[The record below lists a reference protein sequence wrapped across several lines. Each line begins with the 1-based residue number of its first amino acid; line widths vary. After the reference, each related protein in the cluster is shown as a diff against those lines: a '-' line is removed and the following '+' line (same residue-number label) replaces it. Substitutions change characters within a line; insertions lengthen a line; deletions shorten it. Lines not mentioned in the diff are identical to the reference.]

1 MQRSLTDIRFEE
13 NHMGVISVIKRTEKD
28 TLWKNVLSL
37 NHGSSFKKQKK
48 MEEINKNKSIDRL

>member
-1 MQRSLTDIRFEE
+1 MQQSLTDIRFKE

-37 NHGSSFKKQKK
+37 NHGSSFTKQKK
-48 MEEINKNKSIDRL
+48 RAEINKNKSIDRF